1 MSSDQHGVGTDVFLL
16 CQDDERARWEAIN
29 AARAAGKPPRHVLRQ
44 RVGMPRGVQPMRR
57 RASSVRWWA
66 IAAFALLSLWAVWL
80 AVTL

>member
-29 AARAAGKPPRHVLRQ
+29 AARAAGKPRHVLRQ
-44 RVGMPRGVQPMRR
+44 RVGMPRGVQPVRR
-57 RASSVRWWA
+57 RERRMTLWA
-66 IAAFALLSLWAVWL
+66 IAAFALLALWAVWL